1 MSFLSITI
9 VISLGM
15 LVEEIIVETQHA
27 SSVPYS
33 GEIEINVSDYKRGM
47 YFIEVDGTISKL
59 VVR

>member
-1 MSFLSITI
+1 
-9 VISLGM
+9 M

-33 GEIEINVSDYKRGM
+33 GKIEINVSDYKSGM
-47 YFIEVDGTISKL
+47 YFIDVDGTISKL

>member
-27 SSVPYS
+27 SSVSYS
-33 GEIEINVSDYKRGM
+33 GKIEINVSDYKSGM
-47 YFIEVDGTISKL
+47 YFIDVDGTISKL